1 MIPGASLFLFL
12 LPLAAAPVLF
22 HLLMRRQRKTVL
34 FSTRMFFDS
43 MKPRL
48 SFHQKF
54 REPLL
59 LAARTLLLLFLL
71 LALARLSV
79 PEMGNVMGLSGQQA
93 VVIIVDNSSSMVGE
107 VEGSDR
113 SKLNVALEGA
123 RALLKSMD
131 PRGKA
136 AIVLLVPDSSADRF
150 GGMTTDKDTLVSF
163 LQSIQATEATGDS
176 SKAML
181 RATALLRE
189 NSPGGGGSMHVFTDL
204 QEAEW
209 KTPALAAN
217 DMDAETRVF
226 MHRVPTA
233 APTLPNICLLR
244 ATVSSRRI
252 LPNQPYSLDVLLRND
267 SAKDFQVRV
276 NRKDSEHT
284 VAEIIHVDI
293 AAGAQK
299 LVKLPLQPKTPGR
312 HWVRIWIEGDGFD
325 GDNRVF
331 VPYIC
336 ERKGDIY
343 FVGDPSLGNGATGN
357 FGLLPLA
364 LSPSGDGRFT
374 SLVPS
379 YVTWETINSRLQQ
392 KTPMLVVLTWAD
404 ASTLDEQTGT
414 LLDQYTQQ
422 GGNILVLPAVDAR
435 ELAGPPP
442 AWLGAKLEPLQSL
455 PISVPLR
462 VADQSSPFWSDIRGL
477 DGRVR
482 IGTAFVKQYFPITF
496 TQDAGY
502 VPLLS
507 ANEDLG
513 LLAIRKHGKGQIVVS
528 GMAFG
533 RTGAWSTLPRQK
545 TFLVMAQPIA
555 LGAVS
560 SLANESLSIVAG
572 QSARLLPGEATE
584 MSITTLL
591 GDQVDWSGL
600 KDQSPIL
607 VRGGAYIAT
616 LGNRETCL
624 TVLPSELEG
633 HSAFIEGSEIGA
645 LKGIPHGVSIL
656 SDEDDFRDELE
667 QSLAGTGLYLP
678 FLLLA
683 LAILMAEGLL
693 GSPAKKW
700 KDNTKGASQKQ
711 PWVTPT
717 ESAGGDRLMTGML
730 IWKPHLGTLANSFI
744 ILALMGWLCLL
755 WYRYRSRYAVSRTMQ
770 LLAPKVL
777 FTILVVV
784 ALMDPAWRNVKPS
797 DDSQKVAVVSDIS
810 TSMNVE
816 DDGSNSR
823 TGRALKIG
831 QTIQGELKGIASV
844 ENLPV

>member
-1 MIPGASLFLFL
+1 MIPGASLFLYL

-48 SFHQKF
+48 SFHRKF

-113 SKLNVALEGA
+113 TKLNVALEGA
-123 RALLKSMD
+123 RALLKSMN

-150 GGMTTDKDTLVSF
+150 GGMSTDKDTLLSF

-176 SKAML
+176 SKAMR
-181 RATALLRE
+181 RATALLKE
-189 NSPGGGGSMHVFTDL
+189 VSPSGGGSMHVFTDL

-209 KTPALAAN
+209 KNPVLAGN
-217 DMDAETRVF
+217 DMEGEARVF
-226 MHRVPTA
+226 VHRVPTA
-233 APTLPNICLLR
+233 ESTLPNFCLLR

-252 LPNQPYSLDVLLRND
+252 LPNQPYSLEVLLRND
-267 SAKDFQVRV
+267 GAKDFQVRV

-284 VAEIIHVDI
+284 VAETINVEV

-299 LVKLPLQPKTPGR
+299 LVKLPLQPKSPGR

-336 ERKGDIY
+336 EKKGDIC

-364 LSPSGDGRFT
+364 FSPSGDGRFT
-374 SLVPS
+374 SLVPIFLPRD
-379 YVTWETINSRLQQ
+379 TIKSRLQQ

-404 ASTLDEQTGT
+404 VSTLDEETSE

-422 GGNILVLPAVDAR
+422 GGNILVLPAVDAGGLAAG
-435 ELAGPPP
+435 ELDAGKSTVESTGAAPV
-442 AWLGAKLEPLQSL
+442 WLGAKVEPLKSL

-462 VADQSSPFWSDIRGL
+462 VAEQSSPFWSDIRGL

-482 IGTAFVKQYFPITF
+482 LGTAFVKQYFPISF
-496 TQDAGY
+496 AQDAGY

-507 ANEDLG
+507 ANEDRG

-533 RTGAWSTLPRQK
+533 RSGTWSTLPRQK
-545 TFLVMAQPIA
+545 TFLVLAQPIA

-572 QSARLLPGEATE
+572 QSPRLLPGEGTE

-616 LGNRETCL
+616 LGKRETCL

-645 LKGIPHGVSIL
+645 LEGIPHGVSTL

-683 LAILMAEGLL
+683 LAFLMAEGLL

-700 KDNTKGASQKQ
+700 KDSSKGDSDQKPLPAS
-711 PWVTPT
+711 T
-717 ESAGGDRLMTGML
+717 ESGGEIT
-730 IWKPHLGTLANSFI
+730 
-744 ILALMGWLCLL
+744 
-755 WYRYRSRYAVSRTMQ
+755 
-770 LLAPKVL
+770 
-777 FTILVVV
+777 
-784 ALMDPAWRNVKPS
+784 
-797 DDSQKVAVVSDIS
+797 
-810 TSMNVE
+810 
-816 DDGSNSR
+816 
-823 TGRALKIG
+823 
-831 QTIQGELKGIASV
+831 
-844 ENLPV
+844 

>member
-1 MIPGASLFLFL
+1 MIPGASLFLYL
-12 LPLAAAPVLF
+12 LPLAAVPVLF

-34 FSTRMFFDS
+34 FSTSMFFDS

-48 SFHQKF
+48 SFHRKF

-71 LALARLSV
+71 LALARLAV
-79 PEMGNVMGLSGQQA
+79 PGMGNVPGLSGQQA
-93 VVIIVDNSSSMVGE
+93 VVLVVDNSSSMMGA

-113 SKLNVALEGA
+113 TKLTVAVEGA
-123 RALLKSMD
+123 RALLKNMD
-131 PRGKA
+131 SQGKA

-150 GGMTTDKDTLVSF
+150 GGMTTDKDTLLSF
-163 LQSIQATEATGDS
+163 LQSIQATEATGDA

-181 RATALLRE
+181 RATALLKE
-189 NSPGGGGSMHVFTDL
+189 VSSSGGGSMHVFTDL

-209 KTPALAAN
+209 KTPALAAK
-217 DMDAETRVF
+217 DMDGGASVF
-226 MHRVPTA
+226 VHRVPSA
-233 APTLPNICLLR
+233 EPTLPNICLLR

-252 LPNQPYSLDVLLRND
+252 LPNQPYSLEVLLRND

-276 NRKDSEHT
+276 NRKDSEHS
-284 VAEIIHVDI
+284 VAEIINVDI

-312 HWVRIWIEGDGFD
+312 HWVRIWIEGDGFE

-343 FVGDPSLGNGATGN
+343 FLGDRAAST

-379 YVTWETINSRLQQ
+379 YVTRETIKSRLQQ

-404 ASTLDEQTGT
+404 ASTLDEQTSV

-422 GGNILVLPAVDAR
+422 GGNILVLPAVDAS
-435 ELAGPPP
+435 ESTNAAP
-442 AWLGAKLEPLQSL
+442 AWLGAKRGALKSV
-455 PISVPLR
+455 PISVPLH
-462 VADQSSPFWSDIRGL
+462 VAEQSSPFWSDIRGL

-482 IGTAFVKQYFPITF
+482 IGNAFVKQYYPISF
-496 TQDAGY
+496 AQDAGY

-507 ANEDLG
+507 ANEDRG

-572 QSARLLPGEATE
+572 QSPRLLPGEGTE

-600 KDQSPIL
+600 KDRSPIL

-645 LKGIPHGVSIL
+645 LAGIPHGVSML

-667 QSLAGTGLYLP
+667 QSMAGTGLYLP

-683 LAILMAEGLL
+683 LVFMMAEGLL

-700 KDNTKGASQKQ
+700 KDSTKDASQEQ
-711 PWVTPT
+711 PWVTSTQP
-717 ESAGGDRLMTGML
+717 GGE
-730 IWKPHLGTLANSFI
+730 
-744 ILALMGWLCLL
+744 
-755 WYRYRSRYAVSRTMQ
+755 
-770 LLAPKVL
+770 
-777 FTILVVV
+777 
-784 ALMDPAWRNVKPS
+784 
-797 DDSQKVAVVSDIS
+797 IS
-810 TSMNVE
+810 
-816 DDGSNSR
+816 
-823 TGRALKIG
+823 
-831 QTIQGELKGIASV
+831 
-844 ENLPV
+844 

>member
-1 MIPGASLFLFL
+1 MIPGASLFLYL

-48 SFHQKF
+48 SFHRKF

-79 PEMGNVMGLSGQQA
+79 PEMGNFLGLSGQQA
-93 VVIIVDNSSSMVGE
+93 VVIVVDNSSSMVGE

-113 SKLNVALEGA
+113 TKLNVALEGA
-123 RALLKSMD
+123 RALLKSME

-136 AIVLLVPDSSADRF
+136 AIVLLVPDSTADRF
-150 GGMTTDKDTLVSF
+150 GGMTTDKDTLLSF
-163 LQSIQATEATGDS
+163 LQSIQATEATGDA

-181 RATALLRE
+181 RATALLKE
-189 NSPGGGGSMHVFTDL
+189 ESPGGGGSLHVFTDL

-209 KTPALAAN
+209 KNPVLAAK
-217 DMDAETRVF
+217 DMDGGASVF
-226 MHRVPTA
+226 VHRVPSA

-252 LPNQPYSLDVLLRND
+252 LPNQPYSLEVLLRND

-284 VAEIIHVDI
+284 VAETINVDV

-299 LVKLPLQPKTPGR
+299 LMKLPLQPKAPGR
-312 HWVRIWIEGDGFD
+312 HWVRIWIEGDGFE
-325 GDNRVF
+325 GDNHVF

-343 FVGDPSLGNGATGN
+343 FVGERATGT

-379 YVTWETINSRLQQ
+379 FLPLETIKGRMQE

-404 ASTLDEQTGT
+404 ASTLDEETSA
-414 LLDQYTQQ
+414 LLDQYAQK
-422 GGNILVLPAVDAR
+422 GGNILVLPAVDAS
-435 ELAGPPP
+435 ESTGQAP
-442 AWLGAKLEPLQSL
+442 AWLGAKLEPLKST

-482 IGTAFVKQYFPITF
+482 IGTAFVKQYFPISLA
-496 TQDAGY
+496 QDADY

-507 ANEDLG
+507 ANEDRG

-528 GMAFG
+528 GIAFG
-533 RTGAWSTLPRQK
+533 RTGTWSTLPRQK
-545 TFLVMAQPIA
+545 TFLVIAQPIA

-560 SLANESLSIVAG
+560 SLANESLSIAAG
-572 QSARLLPGEATE
+572 QSPRLLPGEGTE
-584 MSITTLL
+584 ISITTLL
-591 GDQVDWSGL
+591 GEQVDWSGL

-616 LGNRETCL
+616 LGKRETCL

-633 HSAFIEGSEIGA
+633 HSAFIEGTEIGA
-645 LKGIPHGVSIL
+645 LEGIPHGVSTL

-683 LAILMAEGLL
+683 LAFLMAEGLL
-693 GSPAKKW
+693 GAPAKKW
-700 KDNTKGASQKQ
+700 KDAGRGIGFQPVENTEE
-711 PWVTPT
+711 VDT
-717 ESAGGDRLMTGML
+717 E
-730 IWKPHLGTLANSFI
+730 K
-744 ILALMGWLCLL
+744 
-755 WYRYRSRYAVSRTMQ
+755 
-770 LLAPKVL
+770 
-777 FTILVVV
+777 
-784 ALMDPAWRNVKPS
+784 
-797 DDSQKVAVVSDIS
+797 
-810 TSMNVE
+810 E
-816 DDGSNSR
+816 
-823 TGRALKIG
+823 TGRKPIP
-831 QTIQGELKGIASV
+831 QEIA
-844 ENLPV
+844 